1 MKTIRTKTS
10 ISSFSLLL
18 LLQLRETLIVGQGTD
33 LRDARGSD
41 GENGTASETLNRQ
54 IENHAQTCK

>member
-33 LRDARGSD
+33 LRDARESD

-54 IENHAQTCK
+54 IGNHAQTCK